1 MTTTTTNIEP
11 KNNKIIICGKENL
24 LINLLSNR
32 NDNTPILLTGKA
44 GTGKSTLINYLK
56 GLPLGKK
63 CIYLAPTGIAALNIK
78 GVTIHKFFGIPAID
92 LATLPINDIAI
103 RYGKSDNAKALA
115 NFDIIIID
123 EISMVRADMLDLID
137 LCLKKALSIEIP
149 FGGKKVVLVGDPYQ
163 LPPIVKDDDL
173 NYLAMCGYE
182 SEFFFSSKV
191 ISQNKPYL
199 IELDKIHRQQNP
211 YFIDILNKIRIGAID
226 AIELKEFNYK
236 VLTQTKLIQN
246 KFSILVSTTNKIADN
261 YNHEK
266 LISLKGNKMEY
277 KAVVEGLFP
286 ETLRPAPELLELK
299 VGAQIMFVNND
310 VKQRWQNGTI
320 GKIIELNPD
329 NVLVQKQDGTFVD
342 ASICEFQNLTVSN
355 GEIISLGYYYQIPL
369 KLAWAVTI
377 HKSQGLT
384 FENVTIDLGR
394 GAFANGQTYVALSRC
409 KSIEGLRLNDTIK
422 RKDIK
427 VHPILSEYKKKFVV
441 LEVPID
447 NKNIKE

>member
-1 MTTTTTNIEP
+1 
-11 KNNKIIICGKENL
+11 
-24 LINLLSNR
+24 
-32 NDNTPILLTGKA
+32 
-44 GTGKSTLINYLK
+44 
-56 GLPLGKK
+56 
-63 CIYLAPTGIAALNIK
+63 
-78 GVTIHKFFGIPAID
+78 
-92 LATLPINDIAI
+92 
-103 RYGKSDNAKALA
+103 
-115 NFDIIIID
+115 
-123 EISMVRADMLDLID
+123 
-137 LCLKKALSIEIP
+137 
-149 FGGKKVVLVGDPYQ
+149 
-163 LPPIVKDDDL
+163 
-173 NYLAMCGYE
+173 
-182 SEFFFSSKV
+182 
-191 ISQNKPYL
+191 
-199 IELDKIHRQQNP
+199 
-211 YFIDILNKIRIGAID
+211 
-226 AIELKEFNYK
+226 
-236 VLTQTKLIQN
+236 
-246 KFSILVSTTNKIADN
+246 
-261 YNHEK
+261 
-266 LISLKGNKMEY
+266 MEY